1 MKTKRLQQVIAGVA
15 VLVLLVAGFL
25 VIRNAKQRSANA
37 PVAKKYPISV
47 SSVKVKQEDVILTLP
62 YLALVQNDQDITI
75 STKLSGRIQFLKS
88 SGSAVSKGE
97 VIARLDNTTLQTTSQ
112 SIQSQ
117 ITAQQVALD
126 NLKATHRRTLELVV
140 VQGASK
146 EQAENEE
153 SKIAEAESRIEVL
166 IQTKNDL
173 NNSSTITSPVTGVI
187 SKTIANMGDMA
198 MPGMPLAIV
207 SSKTGSYLKLSV
219 PASLKVYGVITGS
232 KTYKAIPLNST
243 FNGLAE
249 YKVNVDNLNL
259 LSGERVEADV
269 IVYSGSGIKIPF
281 DAILNRNNKSYV
293 FIQENDQATAT
304 EVTIVQS
311 GETGVVISNNE
322 VDGKEIILAKQDILL
337 SLLSG
342 VSITS
347 KVKEN

>member
-293 FIQENDQATAT
+293 FIQENDQATAR